1 MRGDLPRWMP
11 EYRWFSLLC
20 CGQCRALAR
29 DCFPMILLFYHIF
42 GDLAIGGIKEF
53 NKKIRGAKGRI
64 SSQFGM
70 LVRTRE
76 WAGEAAAE
84 SAARLW
90 ETREVPYALSGG
102 YF

>member
-1 MRGDLPRWMP
+1 
-11 EYRWFSLLC
+11 
-20 CGQCRALAR
+20 
-29 DCFPMILLFYHIF
+29 MILLFYHIF

-76 WAGEAAAE
+76 WAGEAVAE

>member
-1 MRGDLPRWMP
+1 
-11 EYRWFSLLC
+11 
-20 CGQCRALAR
+20 
-29 DCFPMILLFYHIF
+29 MILLFYHIF

-76 WAGEAAAE
+76 WAGEAAGRIRR
-84 SAARLW
+84 AALGNQGGALCAIGRLFLIW
-90 ETREVPYALSGG
+90 MERC
-102 YF
+102 